1 MLGFGALA
9 LALPGIVACY
19 RRKGIRQNK
28 HKCIHLSIGL
38 HTFSRESYPQPL
50 QPAKHRGIALD
61 INQRLRTDR
70 PNYLSKARSGGSFFR
85 PFKGEN
91 IHLPKVENVAP
102 IRQLLKS
109 PKRHLI
115 SGVKSP
121 PFPHRNNKL
130 SHSIIANAS
139 TDQKSDQYW
148 SASEPVLLTLSYQYC
163 SHE

>member
-1 MLGFGALA
+1 MASGPRQMYAF
-9 LALPGIVACY
+9 IHRVTHI
-19 RRKGIRQNK
+19 RREK
-28 HKCIHLSIGL
+28 LSTTSTARYPSGYCSRHQSAVTHRSAKLSLEGKIG
-38 HTFSRESYPQPL
+38 R
-50 QPAKHRGIALD
+50 K
-61 INQRLRTDR
+61 
-70 PNYLSKARSGGSFFR
+70 FFH

-102 IRQLLKS
+102 IHQLLKS
-109 PKRHLI
+109 PKRQLI